1 MTGLPVQ
8 PESFCQ
14 QLLHRPLLLITIA
27 ITITTTTV
35 TTTTVITITV
45 IIIITAIIPAVTAI
59 RQKLQQLLHRRLPPL
74 PRQIAIPMLIRLQ
87 LINYKILLKI
97 LLIKHY

>member
-1 MTGLPVQ
+1 M
-8 PESFCQ
+8 
-14 QLLHRPLLLITIA
+14 RPCVMPLQKDGNR
-27 ITITTTTV
+27 
-35 TTTTVITITV
+35 VIVTITV
-45 IIIITAIIPAVTAI
+45 IIIIITAIIPAVTAI

>member
-1 MTGLPVQ
+1 MRLCVM
-8 PESFCQ
+8 
-14 QLLHRPLLLITIA
+14 PLQKDGNR
-27 ITITTTTV
+27 
-35 TTTTVITITV
+35 VIVTITV

-87 LINYKILLKI
+87 LISYKILLSK
-97 LLIKHY
+97 YY

>member
-1 MTGLPVQ
+1 MASIHSSEENEFIVGEET
-8 PESFCQ
+8 
-14 QLLHRPLLLITIA
+14 TTA
-27 ITITTTTV
+27 TTTV

>member
-1 MTGLPVQ
+1 MAYDLKKIMAEKPSRFTEGHRMCAGCGAPVVARMV
-8 PESFCQ
+8 
-14 QLLHRPLLLITIA
+14 L
-27 ITITTTTV
+27 
-35 TTTTVITITV
+35 
-45 IIIITAIIPAVTAI
+45 IIITAIIPAVTAI